1 MPLTK
6 EYNNQREIKLHQFFE
21 GIHQLM
27 KTTVST
33 KDFLQ
38 IYDSEIKPLDFKGVL
53 SQEKL
58 VDAEDDMMV
67 YQELSSKYQV
77 LKSLVSVEII
87 WFNSQHELN
96 EITAIIHQ
104 TVLPDLQQIVA
115 NFTEKTP
122 AILVSRSL
130 YDACSFVSPQIFK
143 DILSGISKA
152 SIAASLDAQN
162 KQLRH
167 NFNEPATLNKF
178 IHMLDTPQIIQE
190 ILNNNYESP
199 LFSQAMAD
207 MYGFDDSNTLSSYL
221 QLISQNE
228 IIIPKKG

>member
-207 MYGFDDSNTLSSYL
+207 MYDFDDSNTLSSYL

>member
-1 MPLTK
+1 MPLTT
-6 EYNNQREIKLHQFFE
+6 EYNNQRELKLHQFFE
-21 GIHQLM
+21 GIRQLI

-38 IYDSEIKPLDFKGVL
+38 IYDSEITPLDFKGVL
-53 SQEKL
+53 SLKKL
-58 VDAEDDMMV
+58 IDAEDDMMV

-87 WFNSQHELN
+87 WFNSQHELH
-96 EITAIIHQ
+96 EINPIIHQ
-104 TVLPDLQQIVA
+104 AALPDLQQIVA

-130 YDACSFVSPQIFK
+130 YDAGSFVSPQLFK

-152 SIAASLDAQN
+152 SVAASLNAQN

-167 NFNEPATLNKF
+167 DFNEPATLNKF

-199 LFSQAMAD
+199 LLSQTMMD
-207 MYGFDDSNTLSSYL
+207 MYNFDDSNNLSSYL

>member
-1 MPLTK
+1 MPLTT

-21 GIHQLM
+21 EIHQLM

-58 VDAEDDMMV
+58 VDADDDMMV
-67 YQELSSKYQV
+67 YQELSQKYQV
-77 LKSLVSVEII
+77 LKSLVLVEII

-96 EITAIIHQ
+96 EITTIIHQ
-104 TVLPDLQQIVA
+104 TVLPHLQQIVA

-122 AILVSRSL
+122 AILVSRSF
-130 YDACSFVSPQIFK
+130 YDVGSFLSPQIFK
-143 DILSGISKA
+143 DILSGISRA
-152 SIAASLDAQN
+152 SATAALDAQD

-167 NFNEPATLNKF
+167 DFNEPATLNEF
-178 IHMLDTPQIIQE
+178 IHLLDTPQIIQE
-190 ILNNNYESP
+190 ILNNNHESP
-199 LFSQAMAD
+199 LLSQAMTD
-207 MYGFDDSNTLSSYL
+207 MYGFDNSNNLSDYL
-221 QLISQNE
+221 QMISQNE
-228 IIIPKKG
+228 IIISTKG